1 MSDAQTPDATPEAET
16 DAPPMVAVYRHD
28 THKLRGRAH
37 EHAAEEV
44 AGVRVNEPVPLGA
57 DRDAALLSRPR
68 GEPEQTVDAHASPR
82 RLSLLT
88 GDPQRDP
95 TRTDADAALQELVTP
110 TDPEQ
115 LHERWLSSEFAARFN
130 ESVYYPYTSLKYHTL
145 LAAALLDNYRA
156 GFAFDEL
163 YVEATPDRAV
173 TPHRT
178 VLATP
183 QCSLR
188 ITGDPSGPA
197 ARLGSEPARSFG
209 AVWAQLPECPFDTG
223 TREWR
228 VVDAQL
234 RRITAWSTG
243 LQYIEEYTAAYTPTT
258 DASTATQG
266 DDDVDEEVDGGG
278 SPGWEVTNGWAA
290 TRPVSFRVGVGV
302 SGGPGPQIGAAG
314 ASPATLDG
322 AGRCATTHRLVG
334 QRPSSRLSP
343 GWVRGSARHGD

>member
-1 MSDAQTPDATPEAET
+1 MSDAQSPNATPEAGT
-16 DAPPMVAVYRHD
+16 DAPPLVAVYRHD

-37 EHAAEEV
+37 EHAADEV

-68 GEPEQTVDAHASPR
+68 GEPEQTVDGHASPR

-88 GDPQRDP
+88 GDPQLDP
-95 TRTDADAALQELVTP
+95 SSTETDTALQELVTP
-110 TDPEQ
+110 TDPEE
-115 LHERWLSSEFAARFN
+115 LHARWLSSEFAARFN
-130 ESVYYPYTSLKYHTL
+130 ESVYYPYTSVKYHTL

-156 GFAFDEL
+156 GYVFDDL
-163 YVEATPDRAV
+163 YVEASSDREI

-197 ARLGSEPARSFG
+197 ARLGSESARSFG

-228 VVDAQL
+228 VLDAQL

-243 LQYIEEYTAAYTPTT
+243 LQYIEEYTARNTPTT
-258 DASTATQG
+258 DASTATQN
-266 DDDVDEEVDGGG
+266 DDADEEVGGG
-278 SPGWEVTNGWAA
+278 GRPGWEVTNGWAA
-290 TRPVSFRVGVGV
+290 TGPASVGVGVGV

-322 AGRCATTHRLVG
+322 AGRCATTHRPVG
-334 QRPSSRLSP
+334 QSPSSRLSP
-343 GWVRGSARHGD
+343 GWVRGAARPGD